1 MSDLATQ
8 QPNRSVRRQLTREQS
23 KRERKEEKKLK
34 KNAPDSVRF
43 NSKKSR
49 KVVPYNPIKA
59 ALIEKDTAT
68 PKKKNN
74 LSAMFVPVVVTDKFP
89 ATTGAAKMPENTSE
103 VILPQKNQSKEQP
116 EEQKRKEEG
125 EEEEEEVYIQ
135 QQEPLLPVLSSSP
148 LSSQEEAL
156 KEIPH
161 QSTANED
168 EVNASD
174 PVAAQNTVLNND
186 KSEPV
191 SINQSDVE
199 GNNDDETKSEAIA
212 TPAVSAPGSDDDPID
227 KYDEAENESH
237 LVTTTTISDETN
249 VADTNKE
256 IKEEIQQI
264 TQQQEHKKTKE
275 EEETMLQK
283 DTTPAPSTTTSASI
297 SDKISP
303 STSTSSNKRKSTL
316 ISRLFKHKNSSKK
329 EVNVI
334 QDPALVSKEVLS
346 EKKKK
351 SKAWKI
357 WKKL

>member
-68 PKKKNN
+68 PKKKNI
-74 LSAMFVPVVVTDKFP
+74 LSEVFVPVVVTDKFP
-89 ATTGAAKMPENTSE
+89 ATTVAAKMPENTSE
-103 VILPQKNQSKEQP
+103 VILPQENQSKEQP
-116 EEQKRKEEG
+116 EEQKKKKK
-125 EEEEEEVYIQ
+125 EEEEEFIQ
-135 QQEPLLPVLSSSP
+135 QQEPLLPVLSSP
-148 LSSQEEAL
+148 LPSQEEAL
-156 KEIPH
+156 KEIPD
-161 QSTANED
+161 QSTTNED

-174 PVAAQNTVLNND
+174 PVATQNTVLNND

-191 SINQSDVE
+191 SINQIDVE

-212 TPAVSAPGSDDDPID
+212 TPAVSALGSDDDPID
-227 KYDEAENESH
+227 KYDEAENESN
-237 LVTTTTISDETN
+237 LVTTTTTKDETN

-256 IKEEIQQI
+256 IREEIQQI

-275 EEETMLQK
+275 KEKEEEEEETMLQK
-283 DTTPAPSTTTSASI
+283 DTTPAPSMTTSASI

-329 EVNVI
+329 VPVI
-334 QDPALVSKEVLS
+334 TLHFT
-346 EKKKK
+346 
-351 SKAWKI
+351 
-357 WKKL
+357 

>member
-1 MSDLATQ
+1 MSDIATQ

-68 PKKKNN
+68 PKKKSI
-74 LSAMFVPVVVTDKFP
+74 LSEMFVPVVVTDKFP
-89 ATTGAAKMPENTSE
+89 ATTAAAKMPENTSE
-103 VILPQKNQSKEQP
+103 VILPQENQSKEQP
-116 EEQKRKEEG
+116 EEQEKKK
-125 EEEEEEVYIQ
+125 EEEEEEFIQ
-135 QQEPLLPVLSSSP
+135 RQEPVLPALPSSLLP
-148 LSSQEEAL
+148 SQEEAL
-156 KEIPH
+156 KENPD
-161 QSTANED
+161 QSATNED
-168 EVNASD
+168 KVNASD

-191 SINQSDVE
+191 SINQIDVE

-212 TPAVSAPGSDDDPID
+212 TPAVSAPGSDDDPIN
-227 KYDEAENESH
+227 KYDEAENESN
-237 LVTTTTISDETN
+237 LVTITTTSDETN

-256 IKEEIQQI
+256 IREEIQQI

-275 EEETMLQK
+275 EEEEETMLQK
-283 DTTPAPSTTTSASI
+283 DITPAPSMTTSASI

-329 EVNVI
+329 EVNAA
-334 QDPALVSKEVLS
+334 QDSALVSKEAPA